1 MKLFECNTM
10 LIETIRNGLAI
21 VSSVA
26 ERNVNKV
33 VDCIAKTDG
42 GVIEQ
47 LIILEDPPHY
57 VRCWLEKDIR
67 QSSVTDDNFH

>member
-1 MKLFECNTM
+1 M

-26 ERNVNKV
+26 ENVNKV

-57 VRCWLEKDIR
+57 VRCWLEEDIR
-67 QSSVTDDNFH
+67 QSSVADDNFH

>member
-1 MKLFECNTM
+1 M

-21 VSSVA
+21 VSSVV
-26 ERNVNKV
+26 ENVNKV

-57 VRCWLEKDIR
+57 VRCWLEEDIR
-67 QSSVTDDNFH
+67 QSSVADDNFH